1 MLDRV
6 PLARPRGQVMH
17 RDGQPGLVAQLLQFP
32 LPQPHPH
39 PVRAAPVG
47 RDGQARGRTIARLPD
62 LLPPAPDGLHRK
74 GRRVVVLTDPDPA
87 GVGRQIVD
95 AMNIPAHPSSLI
107 KKS

>member
-1 MLDRV
+1 MWVRLS
-6 PLARPRGQVMH
+6 
-17 RDGQPGLVAQLLQFP
+17 
-32 LPQPHPH
+32 
-39 PVRAAPVG
+39 VRAAPVG

-95 AMNIPAHPSSLI
+95 AIRHRPPEFLDQEVMPPHLFGRALRASPLGATPGRRS
-107 KKS
+107 